1 MTPVAC
7 RNVLVVDDDVAIRDM
22 LAMTLE
28 DEGYQVTS
36 ASNGLEALN
45 RLRAQPDAACL
56 ILLDLN
62 MPIMTGWEFRSL
74 QQQDPALAAIP
85 VVVVSAD
92 RAVQHNTRTLDVVD
106 YLTKPID
113 FDQLITIVD
122 RFCSDP

>member
-1 MTPVAC
+1 MTAVAC
-7 RNVLVVDDDVAIRDM
+7 KNVLVVDDDVAIREM

-28 DEGYQVTS
+28 DEGYVVSS

-45 RLRAQPDAACL
+45 QLRAQPESACL

-62 MPIMTGWEFRSL
+62 MPIMTGWEFRTL
-74 QQQDPALAAIP
+74 QQQDPTLAGIP

-92 RAVQHNTRTLDVVD
+92 RAVQHNTSVLDVVA

-113 FDQLITIVD
+113 FNHLITLVD
-122 RFCSDP
+122 RFCNDP

>member
-1 MTPVAC
+1 MMPVAC

-45 RLRAQPDAACL
+45 RLRAQPDSACL

-62 MPIMTGWEFRSL
+62 MPVMTGWEFRSL

-92 RAVQHNTRTLDVVD
+92 RAVQHNTTTLDVVD